1 MWKLTVGYGAALAAG
16 AFALQWL
23 DYNQFARNNPWEL
36 YAALFAAGFLGLGL
50 WVGAKVFGPQPPLPA
65 GNPAAQGT
73 LGISPR
79 EMEVLNEIA
88 AGRSTKEIAA
98 NLNVSPATVKTH
110 VARLFEKLEASRRTD
125 AIAKARAL
133 GLIP

>member
-1 MWKLTVGYGAALAAG
+1 MWRLAIGYGAALAAG
-16 AFALQWL
+16 AFVLQWL
-23 DYNQFARNNPWEL
+23 DYNQFARTNSLEL
-36 YAALFAAGFLGLGL
+36 YAALVAAGFLALGV
-50 WVGAKVFGPQPPLPA
+50 WAGAKIFGTQPPLPA
-65 GNPAAQGT
+65 GNPVVQGA

-79 EMEVLNEIA
+79 EMEVLTEIA

-110 VARLFEKLEASRRTD
+110 VARLFEKLEAKRRTD

-133 GLIP
+133 GLVP